1 MFLPPPPQS
10 RVQRNFIFVALI
22 DCALAKLLAGGTIV
36 LGEIFVFSRA
46 IEDVVDL
53 LLMRTRSESELA
65 TLMSEVERLR
75 SLDEIWKKS
84 REPRLLPCSVRGAD
98 DDGAERPGG
107 GGIVLRNVQYS
118 RGTAS
123 VSAEHLV
130 IGPGIYA
137 LTGGKETYSSF
148 GYMPI

>member
-1 MFLPPPPQS
+1 M
-10 RVQRNFIFVALI
+10 
-22 DCALAKLLAGGTIV
+22 
-36 LGEIFVFSRA
+36 
-46 IEDVVDL
+46 DL

-107 GGIVLRNVQYS
+107 GGGGGIVLRNVQYS

-123 VSAEHLV
+123 VSVEHLM

-137 LTGGKETYSSF
+137 VTGGKKTYSSF
-148 GYMPI
+148 G